1 MEEKTFI
8 KACATTALLLLIAC
22 VLFFAGFLV
31 GRRGAR
37 MPAASETILRD
48 TVYLPAVPVRDT
60 IILRSCEAAGEVVA
74 TLPVAGAADVP
85 QPPAEA
91 CQETAEVFQKDVE
104 AFQKGDSA
112 SVVVPI
118 EQRVY
123 EGEYYKATVE
133 GYRPSLVD
141 MQLKIPA
148 VLVTETKTVTKR
160 KLWSVT
166 IGPQLGYGIT
176 PAGLHPYAGVGV
188 TFGLSF

>member
-1 MEEKTFI
+1 M
-8 KACATTALLLLIAC
+8 
-22 VLFFAGFLV
+22 V
-31 GRRGAR
+31 
-37 MPAASETILRD
+37 
-48 TVYLPAVPVRDT
+48 
-60 IILRSCEAAGEVVA
+60 EV
-74 TLPVAGAADVP
+74 
-85 QPPAEA
+85 
-91 CQETAEVFQKDVE
+91 CQETAKVFQNEAEVFQKDVE
-104 AFQKGDSA
+104 AFQERDSV

-141 MQLKIPA
+141 MQLKVPA
-148 VLVTETKTVTKR
+148 VLVTETRTVTKR

>member
-1 MEEKTFI
+1 MEEKTFV
-8 KACATTALLLLIAC
+8 KACITTAMLLLIAG
-22 VLFFAGFLV
+22 VLFFSGYLT
-31 GRRGAR
+31 GRQVSKRAVVR
-37 MPAASETILRD
+37 QEVERD
-48 TVYLPAVPVRDT
+48 TVYLKAVPVRDT
-60 IILRSCEAAGEVVA
+60 IILRSCEAAGEVIA
-74 TLPVAGAADVP
+74 TLPVVGAAEVP
-85 QPPAEA
+85 QSPAETL
-91 CQETAEVFQKDVE
+91 QEKAEAE
-104 AFQKGDSA
+104 RDSA

-148 VLVTETKTVTKR
+148 VLVTETRTVTKR

-176 PAGLHPYAGVGV
+176 PAGLLPYAGVGV

>member
-1 MEEKTFI
+1 MS
-8 KACATTALLLLIAC
+8 
-22 VLFFAGFLV
+22 V
-31 GRRGAR
+31 
-37 MPAASETILRD
+37 ASEDIVRD
-48 TVYLPAVPVRDT
+48 TVYLPAMPLRDT
-60 IILRSCEAAGEVVA
+60 IILRSCDAAGEVIA
-74 TLPVAGAADVP
+74 TLPVMEV
-85 QPPAEA
+85 
-91 CQETAEVFQKDVE
+91 CQDTAEVFQKE
-104 AFQKGDSA
+104 AEVFQDRDSV
-112 SVVVPI
+112 SVVIPI

-148 VLVTETKTVTKR
+148 VVVTETRTVTKR

-176 PAGLHPYAGVGV
+176 PAGLQPYAGVGV

>member
-1 MEEKTFI
+1 
-8 KACATTALLLLIAC
+8 
-22 VLFFAGFLV
+22 
-31 GRRGAR
+31 
-37 MPAASETILRD
+37 MPVASENVVRD

-60 IILRSCEAAGEVVA
+60 IILRSCEAAGEVIA
-74 TLPVAGAADVP
+74 TLPVKGVAEVP
-85 QPPAEA
+85 QPPAETL
-91 CQETAEVFQKDVE
+91 QEKAEE
-104 AFQKGDSA
+104 ERDSA
-112 SVVVPI
+112 TVVVPI

>member
-8 KACATTALLLLIAC
+8 KACATTALLLLIAG

-31 GRRGAR
+31 GRMGAR
-37 MPAASETILRD
+37 MSVASEGIVRD

-60 IILRSCEAAGEVVA
+60 IILRSCETAGEVIA
-74 TLPVAGAADVP
+74 TLPVMGVAEVP
-85 QPPAEA
+85 QPPAEE
-91 CQETAEVFQKDVE
+91 CQEEAEE
-104 AFQKGDSA
+104 ERDSV

-141 MQLKIPA
+141 MQLKIPE

-176 PAGLHPYAGVGV
+176 PAGMHPYAGVGV

>member
-1 MEEKTFI
+1 MS
-8 KACATTALLLLIAC
+8 
-22 VLFFAGFLV
+22 
-31 GRRGAR
+31 
-37 MPAASETILRD
+37 AASEAIQRD

-60 IILRSCEAAGEVVA
+60 IILRSCDAASEVIA
-74 TLPVAGAADVP
+74 TLPVMGVAEVP
-85 QPPAEA
+85 QPSAEA
-91 CQETAEVFQKDVE
+91 CQEEAEAE
-104 AFQKGDSA
+104 GDSA
-112 SVVVPI
+112 TVVVPI
-118 EQRVY
+118 EQKVY

>member
-8 KACATTALLLLIAC
+8 KACATTALLLLIEG
-22 VLFFAGFLV
+22 VLFFAGLLV
-31 GRRGAR
+31 GRMRAK
-37 MPAASETILRD
+37 MSVASEDVVRD
-48 TVYLPAVPVRDT
+48 TVYLPAMPVRDT

-74 TLPVAGAADVP
+74 TLPVMGVAEVP
-85 QPPAEA
+85 QPPAETL
-91 CQETAEVFQKDVE
+91 QEKAEE
-104 AFQKGDSA
+104 ERGSA

>member
-1 MEEKTFI
+1 MEENTFL
-8 KACATTALLLLIAC
+8 KACTTTALLLLIAG

-31 GRRGAR
+31 GRRSAK
-37 MPAASETILRD
+37 MSAASEAIQRD
-48 TVYLPAVPVRDT
+48 TVYLPAVPVRDN
-60 IILRSCEAAGEVVA
+60 IILRSCDAASEVIA
-74 TLPVAGAADVP
+74 TLPVMGVAEVP
-85 QPPAEA
+85 QPSAEA
-91 CQETAEVFQKDVE
+91 CQEEAEE
-104 AFQKGDSA
+104 AEEERDSM

>member
-1 MEEKTFI
+1 MEEKTFV
-8 KACATTALLLLIAC
+8 KACIATVMLLLIAG
-22 VLFFAGFLV
+22 VLFFAGLLV
-31 GRRGAR
+31 GMKGAR
-37 MPAASETILRD
+37 TSASSEHIVRD
-48 TVYLPAVPVRDT
+48 TVYLPAEPVRDT
-60 IILRSCEAAGEVVA
+60 IILRSYDDAGEVVA
-74 TLPVAGAADVP
+74 TLPVAEV
-85 QPPAEA
+85 
-91 CQETAEVFQKDVE
+91 CQEKAEVYQE
-104 AFQKGDSA
+104 RDSA
-112 SVVVPI
+112 SVVIPI

-141 MQLKIPA
+141 MQLKVPA
-148 VLVTETKTVTKR
+148 VLVTETRTVTKR

>member
-1 MEEKTFI
+1 
-8 KACATTALLLLIAC
+8 
-22 VLFFAGFLV
+22 
-31 GRRGAR
+31 

-60 IILRSCEAAGEVVA
+60 IILRSCEAAGEVIA
-74 TLPVAGAADVP
+74 TLPVVGVAEVP

-91 CQETAEVFQKDVE
+91 CQEESE
-104 AFQKGDSA
+104 EESEEERDSV

-148 VLVTETKTVTKR
+148 VLVTEKKTVTKR

>member
-1 MEEKTFI
+1 MEEKTFV
-8 KACATTALLLLIAC
+8 KACITTAMLLLIAG
-22 VLFFAGFLV
+22 VLFFSGYLT
-31 GRRGAR
+31 GRQVLERAVVS
-37 MPAASETILRD
+37 PKVERD
-48 TVYLPAVPVRDT
+48 TVYLKSIPVRDT
-60 IILRSCEAAGEVVA
+60 IILRSYDDAGEVVVS
-74 TLPVAGAADVP
+74 LPVAEVC
-85 QPPAEA
+85 QKEAEV
-91 CQETAEVFQKDVE
+91 CQER
-104 AFQKGDSA
+104 DSA
-112 SVVVPI
+112 SVIVPI

-141 MQLKIPA
+141 MQLKVPA
-148 VLVTETKTVTKR
+148 LLVTETRTVAKR

>member
-1 MEEKTFI
+1 
-8 KACATTALLLLIAC
+8 
-22 VLFFAGFLV
+22 
-31 GRRGAR
+31 

-60 IILRSCEAAGEVVA
+60 IILRSCETTGEVVA
-74 TLPVAGAADVP
+74 TLPVAGSAEVP
-85 QPPAEA
+85 QPPAEVS
-91 CQETAEVFQKDVE
+91 QEKAEE
-104 AFQKGDSA
+104 ERDSA
-112 SVVVPI
+112 AVVIPI

-166 IGPQLGYGIT
+166 IGPQLGYGVT

>member
-8 KACATTALLLLIAC
+8 KACATTALLLLIAG

-37 MPAASETILRD
+37 IPVASETILRD

-74 TLPVAGAADVP
+74 TLPVV
-85 QPPAEA
+85 EV
-91 CQETAEVFQKDVE
+91 CQETAEVFQKEAEVFQKDVE
-104 AFQKGDSA
+104 AFQVGDSM

-133 GYRPSLVD
+133 GYKPSLVD

>member
-8 KACATTALLLLIAC
+8 KACATTALLLLIEG

-37 MPAASETILRD
+37 IPVASETILRD
-48 TVYLPAVPVRDT
+48 TVYLPAMPVRDT
-60 IILRSCEAAGEVVA
+60 IILRSCEAAGEVIA
-74 TLPVAGAADVP
+74 TLPVMGVAEVP
-85 QPPAEA
+85 QPPAETL
-91 CQETAEVFQKDVE
+91 QEKAEE
-104 AFQKGDSA
+104 ERDSV

-148 VLVTETKTVTKR
+148 VVVTETRTVTKR

>member
-8 KACATTALLLLIAC
+8 KACATTALLLLIAG

-31 GRRGAR
+31 GRIGER
-37 MPAASETILRD
+37 MPVASEGIVRD

-60 IILRSCEAAGEVVA
+60 IILRSCDAAGEVVA
-74 TLPVAGAADVP
+74 TLPVKGVAEVP
-85 QPPAEA
+85 QPPAEML
-91 CQETAEVFQKDVE
+91 QESAETE
-104 AFQKGDSA
+104 RDSA
-112 SVVVPI
+112 TVVIPL

-148 VLVTETKTVTKR
+148 VLVTETRTVTKR
-160 KLWSVT
+160 KPWSVT

-188 TFGLSF
+188 TFGLPF

>member
-1 MEEKTFI
+1 MS
-8 KACATTALLLLIAC
+8 
-22 VLFFAGFLV
+22 
-31 GRRGAR
+31 
-37 MPAASETILRD
+37 AASEAIQRD

-60 IILRSCEAAGEVVA
+60 IILRSCETAGEVVA
-74 TLPVAGAADVP
+74 TLPVAGAAEIP
-85 QPPAEA
+85 QPPAETL
-91 CQETAEVFQKDVE
+91 QEKAKAER
-104 AFQKGDSA
+104 DSA
-112 SVVVPI
+112 TVVIPI

-166 IGPQLGYGIT
+166 IGPQLGYGMT
-176 PAGLHPYAGVGV
+176 PAGLQPYAGVGV

>member
-1 MEEKTFI
+1 MS
-8 KACATTALLLLIAC
+8 
-22 VLFFAGFLV
+22 
-31 GRRGAR
+31 
-37 MPAASETILRD
+37 AASETILRD

-60 IILRSCEAAGEVVA
+60 IILRSCEAEGEVIA
-74 TLPVAGAADVP
+74 TLPVMGVAEVP
-85 QPPAEA
+85 QPSAEA
-91 CQETAEVFQKDVE
+91 CQEEAEE
-104 AFQKGDSA
+104 ERDSM
-112 SVVVPI
+112 SVLVPI

>member
-8 KACATTALLLLIAC
+8 KACATTALLLLIAG

-31 GRRGAR
+31 GRMRTR
-37 MPAASETILRD
+37 MSVASEGIVRD
-48 TVYLPAVPVRDT
+48 TVYLPAMPVRDT
-60 IILRSCEAAGEVVA
+60 IILRSCDAAGEVVA
-74 TLPVAGAADVP
+74 TLPVMGVAEVP

-91 CQETAEVFQKDVE
+91 FQEEAEAE
-104 AFQKGDSA
+104 RDSA
-112 SVVVPI
+112 TVVIPI

>member
-22 VLFFAGFLV
+22 VLFFAGFLI
-31 GRRGAR
+31 GRMGAR
-37 MPAASETILRD
+37 MSVASEGIVRD
-48 TVYLPAVPVRDT
+48 TVYLPSVPVRDT
-60 IILRSCEAAGEVVA
+60 IILKSCEASGEIVA
-74 TLPVAGAADVP
+74 TLPVVGVAEVP
-85 QPPAEA
+85 QPPAETL
-91 CQETAEVFQKDVE
+91 QEKAE
-104 AFQKGDSA
+104 AGRDSA
-112 SVVVPI
+112 TVVIPI

-160 KLWSVT
+160 KFWSVT

-176 PAGLHPYAGVGV
+176 PAGLLPYAGVGV

>member
-8 KACATTALLLLIAC
+8 KACATTALLLLIEG

-31 GRRGAR
+31 GRRGTR
-37 MPAASETILRD
+37 IPVASETILRD

-60 IILRSCEAAGEVVA
+60 IILRSCETAGEVVA
-74 TLPVAGAADVP
+74 TLPVAGAAEIP
-85 QPPAEA
+85 QPPAEEFQEKA
-91 CQETAEVFQKDVE
+91 EVCQES
-104 AFQKGDSA
+104 DSV

-166 IGPQLGYGIT
+166 IGPQLGYGVT

>member
-8 KACATTALLLLIAC
+8 KACATTALLLLIAG

-48 TVYLPAVPVRDT
+48 TVYLPAMPVRDT
-60 IILRSCEAAGEVVA
+60 IILRSCEAAGEVIA
-74 TLPVAGAADVP
+74 TLPVAGAAEVP
-85 QPPAEA
+85 QPPAEVF
-91 CQETAEVFQKDVE
+91 QETAEEFQE
-104 AFQKGDSA
+104 GDNV
-112 SVVVPI
+112 SVVIPI

>member
-8 KACATTALLLLIAC
+8 KACATTALLLLIAG

-37 MPAASETILRD
+37 MSVASEAILRD
-48 TVYLPAVPVRDT
+48 TVYLPAMPVRDT

-74 TLPVAGAADVP
+74 NLPVV
-85 QPPAEA
+85 EVF
-91 CQETAEVFQKDVE
+91 QETAE
-104 AFQKGDSA
+104 AFQKEAETFQKEAEVCQGSDSV

-133 GYRPSLVD
+133 GYRPSLVA

-176 PAGLHPYAGVGV
+176 PAGLLPYAGVGV
-188 TFGLSF
+188 TIGLSF

>member
-1 MEEKTFI
+1 MSMDEKTFI
-8 KACATTALLLLIAC
+8 KACATTALLLLIAG

-31 GRRGAR
+31 GRMGAR
-37 MPAASETILRD
+37 IYVASEDVVRD

-60 IILRSCEAAGEVVA
+60 IILRSCDAAGEVVA
-74 TLPVAGAADVP
+74 TLPVMGVAEVP
-85 QPPAEA
+85 QPPAETL
-91 CQETAEVFQKDVE
+91 QEKAEAE
-104 AFQKGDSA
+104 RDSA
-112 SVVVPI
+112 TVVVPI

>member
-1 MEEKTFI
+1 M
-8 KACATTALLLLIAC
+8 
-22 VLFFAGFLV
+22 
-31 GRRGAR
+31 
-37 MPAASETILRD
+37 ASEAVLRD

-60 IILRSCEAAGEVVA
+60 IILRSCEAAGEVIA
-74 TLPVAGAADVP
+74 TLPVMGVAEVP
-85 QPPAEA
+85 QPPAETL
-91 CQETAEVFQKDVE
+91 QEEAEE
-104 AFQKGDSA
+104 ERDSV

-160 KLWSVT
+160 KHWSVT

>member
-8 KACATTALLLLIAC
+8 KACATTALLLLIAG

-31 GRRGAR
+31 GRMGAR
-37 MPAASETILRD
+37 IPVASETILRD

-60 IILRSCEAAGEVVA
+60 IILRSCEAAGEVIA
-74 TLPVAGAADVP
+74 TLPVVGVAEVP

-91 CQETAEVFQKDVE
+91 CQEEAEE
-104 AFQKGDSA
+104 ERDSM

>member
-8 KACATTALLLLIAC
+8 KACATTALLLLIAG
-22 VLFFAGFLV
+22 VLFFAGFLI

-37 MPAASETILRD
+37 IPVASETILRD
-48 TVYLPAVPVRDT
+48 TVYLPAMPVRDT
-60 IILRSCEAAGEVVA
+60 IILRSCEAAGEVIA
-74 TLPVAGAADVP
+74 TLPVMGVAEVP

-91 CQETAEVFQKDVE
+91 CQEEAEEKR
-104 AFQKGDSA
+104 DSM

-141 MQLKIPA
+141 MQLKIPT

>member
-1 MEEKTFI
+1 MEEKIFI
-8 KACATTALLLLIAC
+8 KACATTALLLLIAG

-31 GRRGAR
+31 GRMGAR
-37 MPAASETILRD
+37 MLGASEDIVRD

-60 IILRSCEAAGEVVA
+60 IILRSCETASEVIA
-74 TLPVAGAADVP
+74 TLPVV
-85 QPPAEA
+85 EV
-91 CQETAEVFQKDVE
+91 CQDTAEVFQNEAE
-104 AFQKGDSA
+104 AFREGDSV
-112 SVVVPI
+112 SVVIPI

-148 VLVTETKTVTKR
+148 VLVTETKTITKR

>member
-8 KACATTALLLLIAC
+8 KACATTALLLLLAG

-31 GRRGAR
+31 GRIGAR
-37 MPAASETILRD
+37 ISVASEDVVRD

-60 IILRSCEAAGEVVA
+60 IILRSCETTGEVVA
-74 TLPVAGAADVP
+74 TLPVV
-85 QPPAEA
+85 EV
-91 CQETAEVFQKDVE
+91 CQETAEVFQKE
-104 AFQKGDSA
+104 AEVLQEGDSV

-148 VLVTETKTVTKR
+148 VLVTETRTVTKR

>member
-1 MEEKTFI
+1 MSVASKD
-8 KACATTALLLLIAC
+8 IA
-22 VLFFAGFLV
+22 
-31 GRRGAR
+31 
-37 MPAASETILRD
+37 RD
-48 TVYLPAVPVRDT
+48 TVYLPAVPVRDN
-60 IILRSCEAAGEVVA
+60 IILRSCETAGEVIA
-74 TLPVAGAADVP
+74 TLPVMGAAEVP
-85 QPPAEA
+85 QPSAEA
-91 CQETAEVFQKDVE
+91 CQEEAEE
-104 AFQKGDSA
+104 EERDSM

-141 MQLKIPA
+141 MQLKIPT

>member
-8 KACATTALLLLIAC
+8 KACATTALLLLIAG

-37 MPAASETILRD
+37 IPVASETILRD
-48 TVYLPAVPVRDT
+48 TVYLPAMPVRDT
-60 IILRSCEAAGEVVA
+60 IILRSCEAAGEVIA
-74 TLPVAGAADVP
+74 TLPVMGVAEVP

-91 CQETAEVFQKDVE
+91 CKEEEAEEEKD
-104 AFQKGDSA
+104 SM

-141 MQLKIPA
+141 MQLKIPT

>member
-1 MEEKTFI
+1 
-8 KACATTALLLLIAC
+8 
-22 VLFFAGFLV
+22 
-31 GRRGAR
+31 

-48 TVYLPAVPVRDT
+48 TVYLAAVPVRDT
-60 IILRSCEAAGEVVA
+60 IILRSCETAGEVVA
-74 TLPVAGAADVP
+74 TLPVV
-85 QPPAEA
+85 EV
-91 CQETAEVFQKDVE
+91 CQETAEAFQNEAEAFQNEAEVFQKDAEVCQE
-104 AFQKGDSA
+104 GDSV
-112 SVVVPI
+112 SVVIPI

-133 GYRPSLVD
+133 GYRPALVD

-160 KLWSVT
+160 KIWSVT

>member
-1 MEEKTFI
+1 M
-8 KACATTALLLLIAC
+8 
-22 VLFFAGFLV
+22 
-31 GRRGAR
+31 
-37 MPAASETILRD
+37 
-48 TVYLPAVPVRDT
+48 YLPAVPVRDT
-60 IILRSCEAAGEVVA
+60 IILRSCDAAGTVVA
-74 TLPVAGAADVP
+74 TLPVMGVAEVP
-85 QPPAEA
+85 QPPAETL
-91 CQETAEVFQKDVE
+91 QEKAEEKR
-104 AFQKGDSA
+104 DSA
-112 SVVVPI
+112 TVVIPI

-176 PAGLHPYAGVGV
+176 PSGLHPYAGVGV